1 MTPAGSSSTTAAF
14 TSTIEERPRRRMPRS
29 AVKRMRVRRP
39 VPSGPPK
46 GRSEALEASLRPT
59 APIVP
64 SLNIPGRALVMVVAI
79 MTFLAC
85 LTGVAVLAIRGAA
98 DSWQA
103 DISRE
108 LTIQVMP
115 AEGADIARETE
126 AAAAAAREVAGVRAA
141 RVMTDAEM
149 QALLA
154 PWLGT
159 GTDLGDLPVPR
170 LVVVEVDPAA
180 PPDIGRLRDVILA
193 RAPHASLDDHQV
205 WQSRLQIMAR
215 TLTGA
220 GLAVLALVLAATAMS
235 VVFATRGAMAGNR
248 DVVEVLH
255 LVGAKENFIARQ
267 FTHHFF
273 MIGVKGGLAGGAAT
287 IIFLALA
294 AWGASQF
301 VATPAGDQIVALFGN
316 LSVGPGAYGA
326 VVATLVVI
334 ALLTGLTSRW
344 AVYRFLEVFD

>member
-1 MTPAGSSSTTAAF
+1 MKR
-14 TSTIEERPRRRMPRS
+14 IR
-29 AVKRMRVRRP
+29 VKRP

-64 SLNIPGRALVMVVAI
+64 SLNIPGRSLIVVIAI

-103 DISRE
+103 DIARE
-108 LTIQVMP
+108 LTIQIMP
-115 AEGADIARETE
+115 ADGADIAREAE
-126 AAAAAAREVAGVRAA
+126 AAATAAREVAGVRAV
-141 RVMTDAEM
+141 RIMSEEEM
-149 QALLA
+149 EALLA

-159 GTDLGDLPVPR
+159 GTDLAGLPVPR

-180 PPDIGRLRDVILA
+180 PPDIGRLRDVIVA

-205 WQSRLQIMAR
+205 WQSRLRIMAR
-215 TLTGA
+215 TLTGG
-220 GLAVLALVLAATAMS
+220 GLIVLGLVLAATALS

-287 IIFLALA
+287 FVFLGLA

-301 VATPAGDQIVALFGN
+301 VATPAGDQIGALFGN
-316 LSVGPGAYGA
+316 LTVGPGAYVA
-326 VVATLVVI
+326 VVATLVLI